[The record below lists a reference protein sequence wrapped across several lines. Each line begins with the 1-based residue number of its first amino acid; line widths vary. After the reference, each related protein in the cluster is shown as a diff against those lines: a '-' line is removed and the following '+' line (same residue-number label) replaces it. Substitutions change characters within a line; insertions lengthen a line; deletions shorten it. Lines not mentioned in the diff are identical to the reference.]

1 MERLFAIEMR
11 IFYQTSYKWDPLN
24 FNLPAKHGQK
34 RRKSLNRTSCKVPS
48 GISVF
53 WVNMQSI
60 DDKLPRA
67 TARALKQTLPWSLQP
82 PRGGCPA
89 EGNLGQGSGSLYSR
103 PGSGPDS
110 LGHHLLVT
118 SLFSLS
124 VTPSV
129 QWKACIPIA
138 PNWAVRMLGN

>member
-1 MERLFAIEMR
+1 M
-11 IFYQTSYKWDPLN
+11 
-24 FNLPAKHGQK
+24 
-34 RRKSLNRTSCKVPS
+34 
-48 GISVF
+48 F
-53 WVNMQSI
+53 WVNIQSI
-60 DDKLPRA
+60 DDKRPRA
-67 TARALKQTLPWSLQP
+67 TERGLKQTLPWSLQP

-110 LGHHLLVT
+110 WGHHLLVT

-124 VTPSV
+124 VTPPV

-138 PNWAVRMLGN
+138 PNWVVRMLGNEYATQTDEPMLFVKLILFCSFLSHATPQLILYNDKSC